1 MDQILAA
8 LTLATLNS
16 KIVDWI
22 KAPIAKRYPALDL
35 WFFTYING
43 VTGFAIG
50 WFSEMNLLAA
60 VTPNAALGRILTS
73 AAIGAG
79 SWLIYEMF
87 VDKPE
92 PVLIETF
99 IQETGDAEG

>member
-8 LTLATLNS
+8 LTLATLNT

-22 KAPIAKRYPALDL
+22 KEPIAKRWPALDL
-35 WFFTYING
+35 WFFNYING
-43 VTGFAIG
+43 VTGFLIG
-50 WFSEMNLLAA
+50 WYSELNLLMP
-60 VTPNAALGRILTS
+60 VTPNEMLGRILTS

-87 VDKPE
+87 VDRPE
-92 PVLIETF
+92 PVVIEAAV
-99 IQETGDAEG
+99 EDAEG